1 VRDTPKGFF
10 VGKNMKA
17 VEKATS
23 VVMTQCD
30 DGLKMVFSNHNQ
42 TTSVTMDWIVAAELT
57 LRLDAL
63 GKEALTMMQMGLNP
77 YRGEHRQS
85 FILSQLQADLG
96 ECDEN

>member
-1 VRDTPKGFF
+1 
-10 VGKNMKA
+10 MKA

-42 TTSVTMDWIVAAELT
+42 ATSVTMDWIVAAELT